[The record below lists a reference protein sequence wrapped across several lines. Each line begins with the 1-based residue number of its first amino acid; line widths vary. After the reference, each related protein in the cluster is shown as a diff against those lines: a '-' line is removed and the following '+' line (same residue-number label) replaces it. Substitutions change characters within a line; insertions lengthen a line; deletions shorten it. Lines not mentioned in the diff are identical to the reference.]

1 MEIEINKKY
10 SVRGWDENE
19 DLVIMF
25 NTNDFLEAKMFARM
39 NLIPRT
45 DIVTVMV
52 VDTDTEKGIS
62 F

>member
-19 DLVIMF
+19 YLVIMF

-39 NLIPRT
+39 NLLPRT

-52 VDTDTEKGIS
+52 VDTDTGKGIS

>member
-39 NLIPRT
+39 NLLPRT

-52 VDTDTEKGIS
+52 VDTDTGKGIS

>member
-52 VDTDTEKGIS
+52 VDTDTGKGIS

>member
-25 NTNDFLEAKMFARM
+25 NTNNFDEAKMFARM
-39 NLIPRT
+39 NLLPRT
-45 DIVTVMV
+45 DIATVMV
-52 VDTDTEKGIS
+52 VDTETNKGIS